1 MNLPRFTGEASLYQ
15 TSGQYRTG
23 RHASSFRTPMISG
36 IYPSRDE
43 VIEIHSCPP
52 GWTDYGGTCFPDP
65 LTEPSSGSGT
75 SSGGPG
81 GGGQG
86 GVPGP
91 GGTGSEQTP
100 QPHTTPKPKRY
111 KPEKGKPCYVERS
124 VTSGG
129 VTITDEIFEGKYVTN
144 ADDKWM
150 CDNSE
155 ESKIEFCP
163 SKTYTDWPS
172 KGYETVTHCYNGKS
186 PW

>member
-1 MNLPRFTGEASLYQ
+1 MPRFTAEAGLYKR
-15 TSGQYRTG
+15 SGQYRTS
-23 RHASSFRTPMISG
+23 RQAINLSAEMIG
-36 IYPSRDE
+36 TIHPARE

-86 GVPGP
+86 GAPGP
-91 GGTGSEQTP
+91 GGAGPGQTP
-100 QPHTTPKPKRY
+100 QPHTTPKPKIY
-111 KPEKGKPCYVERS
+111 HPEKGKPCYVEKS

-129 VTITDEIFEGKYVTN
+129 VTITDEFFEGKYVTN
-144 ADDKWM
+144 DDDKWM

-155 ESKIEFCP
+155 ESKNAFCP
-163 SKTYTDWPS
+163 SKTYTDWPR
-172 KGYETVTHCYNGKS
+172 KGYKTVTHCYNGKS